1 MSVGCSR
8 YKPQSKLKSL
18 KWKKSN
24 LSVALA
30 WLHLTSTYYHSEF
43 ADSYCL
49 VLTHAILNSFCSE
62 VTIHGDGT
70 QLPQTITG
78 DKLYDYDQLLETGK
92 AHTIRQP
99 IGTSKS
105 SLSTKLFSLEEG
117 GATALGP
124 ALAVC
129 VGIAGENPGS
139 EVTFR
144 ARVLIF
150 SHFSAYVWIVF
161 LFIRLS
167 CVQTAFPMWV

>member
-8 YKPQSKLKSL
+8 YKPQLKLKFL

-24 LSVALA
+24 LSVVLA

-43 ADSYCL
+43 AIGYRL
-49 VLTHAILNSFCSE
+49 ALTHTHTILHSFCSE

-139 EVTFR
+139 EVTFEL
-144 ARVLIF
+144 AF
-150 SHFSAYVWIVF
+150 SHI
-161 LFIRLS
+161 LS
-167 CVQTAFPMWV
+167 F